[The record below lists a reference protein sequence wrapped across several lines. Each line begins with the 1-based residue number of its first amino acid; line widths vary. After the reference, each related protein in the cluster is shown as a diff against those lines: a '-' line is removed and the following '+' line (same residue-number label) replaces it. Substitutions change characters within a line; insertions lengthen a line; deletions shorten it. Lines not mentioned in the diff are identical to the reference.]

1 MISNGIDIEH
11 VDRFLDREDDFYT
24 EIFTQ
29 AEIAY
34 CRSKS
39 WPQQHFCGIY
49 CAKEALSKAL
59 SGVAKN
65 LTYRDLEVAHDAN
78 GRPYFVQ
85 TDVLSTMNISLSISH
100 TKDTAVASVFI
111 AL

>member
-1 MISNGIDIEH
+1 MISNGIDIERIE
-11 VDRFLDREDDFYT
+11 RFLNREDSFYT

-29 AEIAY
+29 SEISY
-34 CRSKS
+34 CRSRS
-39 WPQQHFCGIY
+39 LPQQHFCGIY

-78 GRPYFVQ
+78 GRPYFVK